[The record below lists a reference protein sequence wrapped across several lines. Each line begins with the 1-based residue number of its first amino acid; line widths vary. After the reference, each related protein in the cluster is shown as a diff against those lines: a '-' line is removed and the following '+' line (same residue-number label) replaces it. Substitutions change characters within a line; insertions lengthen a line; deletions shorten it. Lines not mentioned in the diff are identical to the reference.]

1 MIDKLYEHKEEANSY
16 LLLATFVVCG
26 YVLGGIIYW
35 IPYVSPEVKVMD
47 FWPRPQLPFA
57 KENPKEYFQNFIK
70 LEKDIKPIY
79 LKMGVNSL

>member
-1 MIDKLYEHKEEANSY
+1 MSIKKKQIHICCLPH
-16 LLLATFVVCG
+16 LFCV